1 MGDARLASRGSHC
14 LTPLVGSDEGRTVSA
29 IISRP
34 LVLCILDGWGV
45 AGTGPGN
52 AISQATTPTWA
63 TIAGSRALTTLATSG
78 EAVGLPCGQ
87 MGNSEVGHLTMG
99 AGRIIVQNLP
109 RVDAAVRDGSLAGNP
124 VLGDLAGALGRS
136 AGVCHLAGLLSPGG
150 VHSHQDHMAA
160 LANML
165 HDHGIEVV
173 VHAFLDGRDTPPS
186 SATSF
191 LERFAAA
198 APHAR
203 IVTLTGRY
211 YAMDRDRR
219 WPRVKRAW
227 AAMIKGDGA
236 RFDTIGEAMASARA
250 AALTDEFVT
259 PAVIGA
265 YAGMCD
271 GDGLIM
277 ANFRADRA
285 RQITG
290 ALIDPAFSGFDRDR
304 RPQLAGCA
312 SMVPYAAHLDRH
324 IPALFPSLE
333 TKRSFGSLIADAGMR
348 QLRIAETEKY
358 AHVTYFFNGGREH
371 VFPGEERILVPSPDV
386 ATYDLKPEMA
396 AFEVTQRL
404 VSAVRDNAF
413 DVIIC
418 NLANPDMVG
427 HTGVLP
433 AAVKA
438 VEAVDQCLGV
448 MASAVADMGGR
459 LVVTADHGNIETML
473 DPVNGGPHTA
483 HTTNPVPLALV
494 NGPPDQRLHEGSL
507 KDLAPT
513 LLHLLDL
520 SQPDEMSGQS
530 LLSMQP

>member
-1 MGDARLASRGSHC
+1 M
-14 LTPLVGSDEGRTVSA
+14 SA
-29 IISRP
+29 IIARP
-34 LVLCILDGWGV
+34 LVLCILDGWGI
-45 AGTGPGN
+45 AGAGPGN
-52 AISQATTPTWA
+52 AISQATTPTWRA
-63 TIAGSRALTTLATSG
+63 IAGSHPMTTLATSG

-99 AGRIIVQNLP
+99 AGRIVQQNLP
-109 RVDAAVRDGSLAGNP
+109 RIDAAVRDGSLARNR
-124 VLGDLAGALGRS
+124 VLGDLTRALVHSR
-136 AGVCHLAGLLSPGG
+136 GVCHLAGLLSPGG

-160 LANML
+160 IANVL
-165 HDHGIEVV
+165 HAHGIDVV

-186 SATSF
+186 SAISF

-203 IVTLTGRY
+203 IVTLAGRY

-219 WPRVKRAW
+219 WQRVKRAW
-227 AAMIKGDGA
+227 AAMIRGEGA
-236 RFDTIGEAMASARA
+236 QFDTVDEAMDNARA
-250 AALTDEFVT
+250 TALTDEFVT

-265 YAGMCD
+265 YAGMRD
-271 GDGLIM
+271 GDGLIV

-285 RQITG
+285 RQITA
-290 ALIDPAFSGFDRDR
+290 ALIDPAFTGFDRDR
-304 RPQLAGCA
+304 KPRFAGCA
-312 SMVPYAAHLDRH
+312 GMVPYAANLVRLL
-324 IPALFPSLE
+324 PAMFPAVE
-333 TKRSFGSLIADAGMR
+333 AKRSFGSLVADAGMR

-371 VFPGEERILVPSPDV
+371 AFPAEERILVPSPDV

-396 AFEVTQRL
+396 AFEVTERL
-404 VSAVRDNAF
+404 VSAVRDNTF
-413 DVIIC
+413 DVVIC

-427 HTGVLP
+427 HTGVFP

-448 MASAVADMGGR
+448 MADAVADTGGS

-473 DPVNGGPHTA
+473 DPNGGPHTA

-494 NGPPDQRLHEGSL
+494 HGPPDRWLREGSL
-507 KDLAPT
+507 QDLAPT

-520 SQPDEMSGQS
+520 AQPEEMSGRS
-530 LLSMQP
+530 LLSMHP

>member
-1 MGDARLASRGSHC
+1 MSG
-14 LTPLVGSDEGRTVSA
+14 TIP
-29 IISRP
+29 RP
-34 LVLCILDGWGV
+34 LVLCILDGWGL
-45 AGTGPGN
+45 AEAGPGN
-52 AISQATTPTWA
+52 AISQAATPTWM
-63 TIAGSRALTTLATSG
+63 TIAGSHAMTTLATSG

-99 AGRIIVQNLP
+99 AGRIVMQNLP
-109 RVDAAVRDGSLAGNP
+109 RIDAAVRDGSLAGNP
-124 VLGDLAGALGRS
+124 VLGDLIGALKRS
-136 AGVCHLAGLLSPGG
+136 RGVCHIAGLLSPGG
-150 VHSHQDHMAA
+150 VHSHQDHVSA
-160 LANML
+160 LANIL
-165 HDHGIEVV
+165 HDHGIDVV

-186 SATSF
+186 SAQSF
-191 LERFAAA
+191 LERFAGA
-198 APHAR
+198 APRAR

-219 WPRVKRAW
+219 WQRVKLAW
-227 AAMIKGDGA
+227 AAMVKGEGA
-236 RFDTIGEAMASARA
+236 RFGTTGEAMASART
-250 AALTDEFVT
+250 AALTDEFVK

-265 YAGMCD
+265 YAGMND

-290 ALIDPAFSGFDRDR
+290 SLVDPAFAGFDRDR
-304 RPQLAGCA
+304 KPQLAGCA
-312 SMVPYAAHLDRH
+312 GMVPYAAHLDRH
-324 IPALFPSLE
+324 LPALFPSLE
-333 TKRSFGSLIADAGMR
+333 TRRSFGSLISDAGMR

-396 AFEVTQRL
+396 AFEVTERL
-404 VSAVRDNAF
+404 VSAVRDNTF

-438 VEAVDQCLGV
+438 VEAVDRCLAA
-448 MASAVADMGGR
+448 MAHAVADMGGR

-494 NGPPDQRLHEGSL
+494 HGPPDRRLREGSL
-507 KDLAPT
+507 QDLAPT
-513 LLHLLDL
+513 MLHLLDL
-520 SQPDEMSGQS
+520 AQPDEMSGQS
-530 LLSMQP
+530 LLSPHP

>member
-1 MGDARLASRGSHC
+1 M
-14 LTPLVGSDEGRTVSA
+14 SA
-29 IISRP
+29 FISQP
-34 LVLCILDGWGV
+34 LVLCILDGWGL
-45 AGTGPGN
+45 AKAGPGN
-52 AISQATTPTWA
+52 AISQAATPTWA
-63 TIAGSRALTTLATSG
+63 AFANAHAMTTLATSG

-87 MGNSEVGHLTMG
+87 MGNSEVGHITMG
-99 AGRIIVQNLP
+99 AGRIIMQNLP
-109 RVDAAVRDGSLAGNP
+109 RIDAAVRDGSLAGNP
-124 VLGDLAGALGRS
+124 VLGHLAGALGRS
-136 AGVCHLAGLLSPGG
+136 GGVCHLAGLLSPGG

-160 LANML
+160 LANTL
-165 HDHGIEVV
+165 HDQRITVV

-203 IVTLTGRY
+203 IVTLAGRY

-227 AAMIKGDGA
+227 AAMVKGDGA
-236 RFDTIGEAMASARA
+236 RFGTISEAMASARA

-265 YAGMCD
+265 YAGMRD

-277 ANFRADRA
+277 ANFRADRT

-290 ALIDPAFSGFDRDR
+290 ALIDPAFTDFYRDR
-304 RPQLAGCA
+304 RPQLAGCVG
-312 SMVPYAAHLDRH
+312 MVPYAAHLDRH
-324 IPALFPSLE
+324 LPAIFQSPE
-333 TKRSFGSLIADAGMR
+333 VNRSFGSLIADAGMR

-358 AHVTYFFNGGREH
+358 AHVTYFFNGGREL
-371 VFPGEERILVPSPDV
+371 VFPAEERILVPSPDV

-404 VSAVRDNAF
+404 VSAVRDNTF

-427 HTGVLP
+427 HTGVFP

-438 VEAVDQCLGV
+438 VEAVDQCLGT
-448 MASAVADMGGR
+448 MANAIADMGGS

-494 NGPPDQRLHEGSL
+494 HGPPDGELHEGSL
-507 KDLAPT
+507 QDLAPT
-513 LLHLLDL
+513 LLHLLNL
-520 SQPDEMSGQS
+520 AQPDEMSGTS
-530 LLSMQP
+530 LLSKRR